1 MDDDEMMQSIAD
13 SVGGRTV
20 PPGLVRRRRKAPKG
34 DAKKPV
40 LAATAKGFG
49 AR

>member
-1 MDDDEMMQSIAD
+1 MDDNEMMSAIAD
-13 SVGGRTV
+13 SVGARTV
-20 PPGLVRRRRKAPKG
+20 PPGLVRRRRKK
-34 DAKKPV
+34 DAAKQPV